1 VIDTLFSKGNIGLLF
16 FIAIIAIILSVLS
29 YQYSSLTASKI
40 AGIASDD
47 VRSNARTEAYHL
59 SQILIHSINSV
70 TNNLE
75 ALTTSLLVLNS
86 ENQTIQLLLDNA
98 QNSTGE
104 LTDAYYLLDSRGRVI
119 SSSNN
124 SGTRLEFESGL
135 DLSKMEY
142 YLIPSNTKLP
152 YYSTVKQ
159 SIEGP
164 RIFVSF
170 PIFNSENDPLGNT
183 NGTNTKKFRGVIV
196 TAIDVERVG
205 KFLQDKLSPE
215 LISNVGLM
223 DNNGIFL
230 YARNESLIGKNF
242 LSKDFQSTIPAN
254 IKDSY
259 NDILKHSLGPEPG
272 SEDVSFNDKTITIS
286 YQPIIIDAKQLWTLY
301 IGSPHTLTSDVGLL
315 IDQQKN
321 FSTLVVM
328 VIGAIAIGIAFVIL
342 SWNRRLQTSVRNRTL
357 ELKTA
362 NDSLTESNRL
372 LAAANEQLKVHD
384 RMQKEFINVAA
395 HELRTPIMPILGDA
409 QYIER
414 QFNSEDLRIQIEKD
428 QISSLIRN
436 AKRLDRLAS
445 DILDVTRIESKSLKL
460 HKERVNLKDVI
471 CGVLA
476 DVKKYDNKRSQ
487 FPEIRYTPKDVFI
500 KADKG
505 RLSQVITNLLSN
517 AIKFTE
523 NGLITIDTSESDK
536 EVIVSI
542 RDTGSGIDP
551 EIYPKLFS
559 KFITKSDRG
568 TGLGLFIS
576 KSIIESHGGRIWAEN
591 NQKGP
596 GAAFYFSLPAS
607 EDADTQ

>member
-1 VIDTLFSKGNIGLLF
+1 MIDTLFSKGNIGLLF

-59 SQILIHSINSV
+59 SQILIHSINSL

-75 ALTTSLLVLNS
+75 ALTNSLLVLNS

-215 LISNVGLM
+215 LIGNVGLM

-342 SWNRRLQTSVRNRTL
+342 SWNKRLQTSVRNRTL

-476 DVKKYDNKRSQ
+476 DVKKYDNEGSQ
-487 FPEIRYTPKDVFI
+487 FPEIRYTPKDAFI

>member
-75 ALTTSLLVLNS
+75 ALTNSLLVLNS

-196 TAIDVERVG
+196 TTIDVERVG

-476 DVKKYDNKRSQ
+476 DVKKYDNKRCQ

>member
-75 ALTTSLLVLNS
+75 ALTNSLLVLNS
-86 ENQTIQLLLDNA
+86 ENQNIQLLLDNA

-170 PIFNSENDPLGNT
+170 PIFYSENDPLGNT

-476 DVKKYDNKRSQ
+476 DVKKYDNKRCQ

>member
-75 ALTTSLLVLNS
+75 ALTNSLLVLNS

-476 DVKKYDNKRSQ
+476 DVKKYDNKRCQ

-596 GAAFYFSLPAS
+596 GAAFYFSLPAP
-607 EDADTQ
+607 EDADTH

>member
-75 ALTTSLLVLNS
+75 ALTNSLLVLNS

-476 DVKKYDNKRSQ
+476 DVKKYDNKRCQ

>member
-1 VIDTLFSKGNIGLLF
+1 MIDTLFSKGNIGLLF

-75 ALTTSLLVLNS
+75 ALTNSLLVLNS

-476 DVKKYDNKRSQ
+476 DVKKYDNKRCQ

>member
-1 VIDTLFSKGNIGLLF
+1 MIDTLFSKGNIGLLF

-75 ALTTSLLVLNS
+75 ALTNSLLVLNS

-476 DVKKYDNKRSQ
+476 DVKKYDNEGSQ

-607 EDADTQ
+607 EDADTH

>member
-75 ALTTSLLVLNS
+75 ALTNSLLVLNS

-170 PIFNSENDPLGNT
+170 PIFYSENDPLGNT

-476 DVKKYDNKRSQ
+476 DVKKYDNKRCQ